1 MTVSIVQPAVS
12 VRDLS
17 MHYTLSDGSVRP
29 ALGGVSFDVEAGA
42 FMAVVGQ
49 SGCGKTTLLRLLM
62 GLTNPAAG
70 SIDIFG
76 RPAHGRDRRCAMV
89 FQHAELLPWR
99 TARRNVEFGLE
110 IAGMPPAER
119 REMAE
124 RMLERVG
131 LRDAGDLRPH
141 QLSGG
146 MRQRVGL
153 ARALATDPDILLMDE
168 PFGALDAC
176 TRSDLQVDLNRLHEE
191 TGKTIIFV
199 THDVDEA
206 TALAD
211 RILVLTPS
219 GTVAK
224 EIETKLPRRR
234 GDLERLRTTMAFAEI
249 RYMTAQMLRRPAITA
264 AEGR

>member
-1 MTVSIVQPAVS
+1 
-12 VRDLS
+12 
-17 MHYTLSDGSVRP
+17 
-29 ALGGVSFDVEAGA
+29 
-42 FMAVVGQ
+42 
-49 SGCGKTTLLRLLM
+49 
-62 GLTNPAAG
+62 
-70 SIDIFG
+70 
-76 RPAHGRDRRCAMV
+76 
-89 FQHAELLPWR
+89 
-99 TARRNVEFGLE
+99 
-110 IAGMPPAER
+110 MPPAER

-264 AEGR
+264 ADGR